1 MINEAD
7 LRQMSPGE
15 RRELAR
21 SLAGIGHPQPLF
33 GIYLTRSRRLG
44 VLVSIAACTVLA
56 VWIIVLGLTLHR
68 SFHAQHWKGAWV
80 GFDLILLLAFAA
92 TGWAF
97 WRGRQ
102 MVIACLLVTGTLLC
116 CDAWFDVVLDLGS
129 SDIWLSVAS
138 AVLVELPMAFLMFNA
153 ARRLIRLSALIPLT
167 QSGEL
172 ADYPDGTLPPLWK
185 IPLFGIRPDTP
196 ELTSPT
202 GADRTRAG

>member
-1 MINEAD
+1 VINEAD

-21 SLAGIGHPQPLF
+21 SLAGIGYPQPLF

-56 VWIIVLGLTLHR
+56 VWIIVLSLTLHR
-68 SFHAQHWKGAWV
+68 SFHAQHWKGAWL
-80 GFDLILLLAFAA
+80 GFDLILLAAFAV

-102 MVIACLLVTGTLLC
+102 MVIACLLVTATLLC
-116 CDAWFDVVLDLGS
+116 CDAWFDVLLDLGS
-129 SDIWLSVAS
+129 SDVWLSVAS

-172 ADYPDGTLPPLWK
+172 ADYPGGAMPPLWK
-185 IPLFGIRPDTP
+185 IPLFGIRPDAAEP
-196 ELTSPT
+196 ASPT
-202 GADRTRAG
+202 GADRTRSG

>member
-15 RRELAR
+15 RRKLAH
-21 SLAGIGHPQPLF
+21 SLAGLGHAQPLF

-44 VLVSIAACTVLA
+44 VLVSIAACTVLV
-56 VWIIVLGLTLHR
+56 VWIIVLVLTLHR

-80 GFDLILLLAFAA
+80 GFDFILLLAFAA

-116 CDAWFDVVLDLGS
+116 CDAWFDVVLDLGNS
-129 SDIWLSVAS
+129 GIWLSVAS

-185 IPLFGIRPDTP
+185 IPLFGIRPAATDSTWP
-196 ELTSPT
+196 A
-202 GADRTRAG
+202 GGDHTRSG

>member
-1 MINEAD
+1 VINEAD

-56 VWIIVLGLTLHR
+56 VWIIVLSLTLHR
-68 SFHAQHWKGAWV
+68 SFHAQHWKGAWL
-80 GFDLILLLAFAA
+80 GFDLILLAAFAV

-102 MVIACLLVTGTLLC
+102 MVIACLLVTATLLC
-116 CDAWFDVVLDLGS
+116 CDAWFDVLLDLGS
-129 SDIWLSVAS
+129 SDVWLSVAS

-172 ADYPDGTLPPLWK
+172 ADYPDGSLPPLWK
-185 IPLFGIRPDTP
+185 IPLFGIRPDTR
-196 ELTSPT
+196 ESTSPT
-202 GADRTRAG
+202 GGDHTRSG